1 MSIRVKE
8 AGLWGSSKPNVSE
21 SSPAYHGVDIKK
33 LNKVRELMKT
43 HAPSVTLAADP
54 ISEDWFHVVHN
65 HPKHGPAVMSYGA
78 DILDHALSDNDPYD
92 FVGQMKKLH
101 KEQSQKTA
109 SINSMALRFGRAV
122 ANNPRAAIRAIR
134 GVEGATLGAGV
145 GAVGGAIQGGPGN
158 RMSGAARGAAGGAL
172 TGGALGGGSAL
183 LARQGTVNAVRNA
196 GQNVASNAAQRMMTP
211 KIAGLNADVIC
222 RVFGLDD

>member
-1 MSIRVKE
+1 MGIQVKE

-21 SSPAYHGVDIKK
+21 SSPAYHGVDIRK

-109 SINSMALRFGRAV
+109 SINSMALHV
-122 ANNPRAAIRAIR
+122 
-134 GVEGATLGAGV
+134 
-145 GAVGGAIQGGPGN
+145 
-158 RMSGAARGAAGGAL
+158 
-172 TGGALGGGSAL
+172 SA
-183 LARQGTVNAVRNA
+183 
-196 GQNVASNAAQRMMTP
+196 NAAARMMTP
-211 KIAGLNADVIC
+211 KVAGLNADVIC
-222 RVFGLDD
+222 RVLGLDD